1 MTVLSAGNGTCGDGG
16 NGDFATIEGADGVG
30 ELGVFCD
37 NAGVTVDGD
46 GDGDG
51 NGGGVTCSIVKVI
64 GGAPFVAEREGA
76 SGPDTPPGIA
86 NCKERISA

>member
-1 MTVLSAGNGTCGDGG
+1 MTVLSAGNGTCGDEG
-16 NGDFATIEGADGVG
+16 NGDWAAIEGADGAG
-30 ELGVFCD
+30 EVGVFCD

-46 GDGDG
+46 GDG
-51 NGGGVTCSIVKVI
+51 NGVSVTCSIVKVI
-64 GGAPFVAEREGA
+64 EGAPFVGEREEV